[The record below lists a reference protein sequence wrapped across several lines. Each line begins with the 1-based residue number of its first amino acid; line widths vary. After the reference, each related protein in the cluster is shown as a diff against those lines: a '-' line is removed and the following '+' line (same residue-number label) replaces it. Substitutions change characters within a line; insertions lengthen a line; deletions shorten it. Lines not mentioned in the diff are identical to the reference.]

1 MSIFL
6 SFASEDRQYI
16 DSFIREADKNKM
28 WNSNTDFDLK
38 FFFKV
43 QFSLLLQV
51 KQFFLLNPLK
61 TLVILQIHF
70 QNRIY

>member
-6 SFASEDRQYI
+6 SFASEDRQYV

-38 FFFKV
+38 FF
-43 QFSLLLQV
+43 
-51 KQFFLLNPLK
+51 
-61 TLVILQIHF
+61 
-70 QNRIY
+70 